1 MHEVRS
7 GNFLWRG
14 SESCVPQQ
22 TSVNGLESHGG
33 HDGLIQPHL
42 ESQRM
47 AGHPCPSVLQKI
59 CSWKG
64 MQKGEASISK

>member
-33 HDGLIQPHL
+33 RDGLVQPRAGITKDGRATLSQCLAEDLQL
-42 ESQRM
+42 ERD
-47 AGHPCPSVLQKI
+47 A
-59 CSWKG
+59 KG
-64 MQKGEASISK
+64 WSIHQ